1 MLMEKKIHH
10 SLSKF
15 EQIKRGR
22 WLLLLLWDS
31 VEFHPQFITK
41 GWITA
46 AEVVKVVR
54 LINPIIKTMVATA
67 WKVEEIKYKAMFGT
81 GWSQGRGV

>member
-1 MLMEKKIHH
+1 MLMEKKYLPQFRWIWAD
-10 SLSKF
+10 K
-15 EQIKRGR
+15 EGGR
-22 WLLLLLWDS
+22 LLLLLWDS

-54 LINPIIKTMVATA
+54 LINPIIKTMVATSL
-67 WKVEEIKYKAMFGT
+67 ESG
-81 GWSQGRGV
+81 GN